1 MFISLTLFALSAVLF
16 ILASR
21 AEDSAELTADDL
33 QSWAIIDGEYIEYT
47 SDEIVAR
54 LRDKVAGR

>member
-54 LRDKVAGR
+54 LRDKVASR

>member
-16 ILASR
+16 VLASR